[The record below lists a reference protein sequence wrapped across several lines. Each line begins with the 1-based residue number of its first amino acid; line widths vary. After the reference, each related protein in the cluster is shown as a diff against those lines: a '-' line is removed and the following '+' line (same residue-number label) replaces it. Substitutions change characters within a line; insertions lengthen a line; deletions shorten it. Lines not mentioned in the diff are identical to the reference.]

1 MSHLTP
7 IKNAKIIQHV
17 RNDGFR
23 RGPFPNAKNNLNDAV
38 IAAAQTT
45 ITSWPGYTPT
55 PLVSLEPIAT
65 ACGVRAVYYKDE
77 SHRFGLKSF
86 KALGGAYA
94 VAQLAD
100 NEKKNWPRPVKIDG
114 DNSN

>member
-1 MSHLTP
+1 MSHVPP
-7 IKNAKIIQHV
+7 IKNAKIIQHI

-23 RGPFPNAKNNLNDAV
+23 RGPFPNAKNNLNDEV
-38 IAAAQTT
+38 ITAAQTT
-45 ITSWPGYTPT
+45 ITGWPGYTST
-55 PLVSLEPIAT
+55 PLISLETIAA

-94 VAQLAD
+94 VAQLV
-100 NEKKNWPRPVKIDG
+100 NEKKKPGATRQN
-114 DNSN
+114 